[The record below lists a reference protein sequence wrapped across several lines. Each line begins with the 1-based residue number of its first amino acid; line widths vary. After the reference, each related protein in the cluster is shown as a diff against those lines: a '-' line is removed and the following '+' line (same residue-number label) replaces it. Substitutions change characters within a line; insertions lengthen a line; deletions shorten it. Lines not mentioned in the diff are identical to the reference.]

1 MRDRKEFYKGET
13 VSLSGS
19 LSDNRD
25 ALIEA
30 NKIIKDLESEAN
42 ELAESIGLDKDV
54 ILAAARGHNSSDMT
68 SRANVPSF
76 SAEDNAN
83 ARVWFD
89 NLLKYKDSMKWSDEQ
104 TNRVGQLALVGKASK
119 WVEYLTLNDSG
130 SLATLDEFK
139 KAFLERFDKTQ
150 SVLEAQRLISNLRQ
164 SSDEDVQD
172 FFERVSTCVMLSF
185 KESIIDM
192 KKEFAGGHIA
202 CIEKAT
208 KLMCEQ
214 IIKRLFISGLRTEI
228 RQQVESNL
236 SSCKDNQELLKC
248 ALTAEVSLSNPATRS
263 LSEIAEIN
271 SLRQELAAMR
281 MATAGA
287 PQNRRPVGNWSQN
300 RARLGAS
307 AGGSLP
313 SSSRPSAPP
322 PPGQSDPNVPNF
334 RQRIALRRDWIY
346 CDKCGQWGKHKGNE
360 CRHSQAKINSL
371 RRQDPRNPPTTRLCD
386 SQYDNSLYT
395 LNISAGGWR
404 DPSATSAGPP
414 STPAQGAVS
423 KN

>member
-1 MRDRKEFYKGET
+1 
-13 VSLSGS
+13 
-19 LSDNRD
+19 
-25 ALIEA
+25 
-30 NKIIKDLESEAN
+30 
-42 ELAESIGLDKDV
+42 
-54 ILAAARGHNSSDMT
+54 MT

-214 IIKRLFISGLRTEI
+214 IIKRLF
-228 RQQVESNL
+228 L
-236 SSCKDNQELLKC
+236 SL
-248 ALTAEVSLSNPATRS
+248 
-263 LSEIAEIN
+263 IHI
-271 SLRQELAAMR
+271 
-281 MATAGA
+281 
-287 PQNRRPVGNWSQN
+287 
-300 RARLGAS
+300 
-307 AGGSLP
+307 
-313 SSSRPSAPP
+313 
-322 PPGQSDPNVPNF
+322 
-334 RQRIALRRDWIY
+334 
-346 CDKCGQWGKHKGNE
+346 
-360 CRHSQAKINSL
+360 
-371 RRQDPRNPPTTRLCD
+371 
-386 SQYDNSLYT
+386 
-395 LNISAGGWR
+395 
-404 DPSATSAGPP
+404 
-414 STPAQGAVS
+414 
-423 KN
+423 